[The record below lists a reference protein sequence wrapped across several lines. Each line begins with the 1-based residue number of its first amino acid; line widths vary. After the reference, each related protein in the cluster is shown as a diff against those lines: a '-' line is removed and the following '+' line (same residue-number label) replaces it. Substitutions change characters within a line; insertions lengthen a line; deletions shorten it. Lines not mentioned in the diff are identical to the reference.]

1 MTAYVVIDLDVT
13 DPAAFQKYIDGVTPL
28 IEEAGAR
35 NLLID
40 DNPAVLEGDWKP
52 ATLVLHE
59 FPSRA
64 ALQTFWDSPRYQ
76 PFKALR
82 RTCSTVKVVAGENVS
97 VLPSGQRA

>member
-13 DPAAFQKYIDGVTPL
+13 DPTAFQEYIDGVTPL
-28 IEEAGAR
+28 IEAAGAR

-40 DNPAVLEGDWKP
+40 DNPVVLEGDWKP

-64 ALQTFWDSPRYQ
+64 ALQTFWDSPEYQ
-76 PFKALR
+76 PLKALR
-82 RTCSTVKVVAGENVS
+82 RTCSTVKVVAGES
-97 VLPSGQRA
+97 PEAR